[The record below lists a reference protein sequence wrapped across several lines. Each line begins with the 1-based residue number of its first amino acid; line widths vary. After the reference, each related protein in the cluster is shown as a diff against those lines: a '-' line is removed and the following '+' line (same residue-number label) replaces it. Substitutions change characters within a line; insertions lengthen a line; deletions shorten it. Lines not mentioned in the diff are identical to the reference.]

1 MRIADLLV
9 GILCFLRYLLF
20 NLGDMSKHEKIWQQI
35 LSGRSDYNI
44 RFSDLVAFLE
54 HRGFIF
60 TKPGV
65 RERITLQPEGSKTKG
80 YQVRQVRSV
89 LIKEQ

>member
-1 MRIADLLV
+1 
-9 GILCFLRYLLF
+9 
-20 NLGDMSKHEKIWQQI
+20 MSKYEKIWQRI
-35 LSGRSDYNI
+35 ASGQSDRNVD
-44 RFSDLVAFLE
+44 FDDLVWLLE
-54 HRGFIF
+54 YKGFKKRHRGGSHIIF

-65 RERITLQPEGSKTKG
+65 RERITLQPEGSKAKG